1 MIMTETKKYKVLIPT
16 AGIGS
21 RLDNLTKYLNKSLVS
36 VQNKPIIA
44 RIIEMFPKE
53 TEFVI
58 ALGYKGDL
66 VKQFLSLAYPEK
78 NFYFSTVEKYD
89 GEGSGLGLTI
99 LSCEK
104 FLQEPFIF
112 CSCDTIVTEEIPYP
126 DKNIVG
132 YDHRDNKTEY
142 RTIDIVDDNAIDLL
156 EKKDEKQNSEPYI
169 GLACIKDY
177 KVFWEYMHKGKDES
191 ILIGESYPLSVF
203 AKNGLLKAKKFTW
216 FDCGNKKE
224 LEKTQEYFKQKDA
237 PNILPKENE
246 AIWFI
251 DDKVIKYSDN
261 KNFIKD
267 RIERAKYLQKFV
279 PQIISHTENM
289 YAYEKEEGIVLSQI
303 ESIELFEKL
312 LEYSTKLWIKTELS
326 KEDENNFHQT
336 CKEFYYDKT
345 LERIKLYYKTFDTKD
360 KETVI
365 NGIKM
370 PTLENILS
378 RIDWNNLYNGLA
390 GKFHGDFH
398 FENILYNEKADK
410 FIFLDWRQNFGSSL
424 DTGDIYYDLAKL
436 LHGLIICHELIAKNK
451 YAVEIK
457 ENIINYSFE
466 RKEILIK
473 CEKYFYKW
481 LKKHNYDVKKVKIL
495 TAIIYLNISA
505 LHHYPYCH
513 LLYNLGKR
521 MLFEEAN

>member
-1 MIMTETKKYKVLIPT
+1 
-16 AGIGS
+16 
-21 RLDNLTKYLNKSLVS
+21 
-36 VQNKPIIA
+36 
-44 RIIEMFPKE
+44 
-53 TEFVI
+53 
-58 ALGYKGDL
+58 
-66 VKQFLSLAYPEK
+66 
-78 NFYFSTVEKYD
+78 
-89 GEGSGLGLTI
+89 
-99 LSCEK
+99 
-104 FLQEPFIF
+104 
-112 CSCDTIVTEEIPYP
+112 
-126 DKNIVG
+126 
-132 YDHRDNKTEY
+132 
-142 RTIDIVDDNAIDLL
+142 
-156 EKKDEKQNSEPYI
+156 
-169 GLACIKDY
+169 
-177 KVFWEYMHKGKDES
+177 
-191 ILIGESYPLSVF
+191 
-203 AKNGLLKAKKFTW
+203 
-216 FDCGNKKE
+216 
-224 LEKTQEYFKQKDA
+224 
-237 PNILPKENE
+237 
-246 AIWFI
+246 
-251 DDKVIKYSDN
+251 
-261 KNFIKD
+261 
-267 RIERAKYLQKFV
+267 
-279 PQIISHTENM
+279 
-289 YAYEKEEGIVLSQI
+289 
-303 ESIELFEKL
+303 
-312 LEYSTKLWIKTELS
+312 
-326 KEDENNFHQT
+326 
-336 CKEFYYDKT
+336 
-345 LERIKLYYKTFDTKD
+345 
-360 KETVI
+360 
-365 NGIKM
+365 M